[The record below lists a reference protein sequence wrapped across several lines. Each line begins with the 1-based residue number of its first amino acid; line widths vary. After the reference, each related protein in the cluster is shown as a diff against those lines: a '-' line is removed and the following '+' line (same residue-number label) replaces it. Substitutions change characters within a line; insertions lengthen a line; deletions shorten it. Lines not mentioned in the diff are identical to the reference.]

1 MYGRKIW
8 VVMNAIITVLEG
20 FNYRI
25 ARHIAGMTAKKGDG
39 GEWEWDSAE
48 AALET
53 TGIWKIKEYVRRWTA
68 KINEYV
74 AIIPI

>member
-1 MYGRKIW
+1 MENVLGKTGVKIKLHAMMYKSSVQAVLMYGRKIW

-39 GEWEWDSAE
+39 GEWEWASVG
-48 AALET
+48 AA
-53 TGIWKIKEYVRRWTA
+53 
-68 KINEYV
+68 
-74 AIIPI
+74 